1 MERSQPV
8 DHERSVGV
16 SVTAEGT
23 AVTVLHR

>member
-8 DHERSVGV
+8 QTEQIVSG